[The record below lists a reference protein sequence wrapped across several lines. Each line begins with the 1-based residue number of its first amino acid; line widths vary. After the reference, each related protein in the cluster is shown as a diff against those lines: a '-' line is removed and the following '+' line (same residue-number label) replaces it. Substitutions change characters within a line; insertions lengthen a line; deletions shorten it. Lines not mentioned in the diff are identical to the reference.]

1 MLALGLFKLGIEL
14 LIVESHLYCFLP
26 LQALVPPLILSSS
39 KVRAL
44 MGDLGYRTLAL
55 EGA

>member
-1 MLALGLFKLGIEL
+1 MTLELFKLGIEL
-14 LIVESHLYCFLP
+14 LIVESH
-26 LQALVPPLILSSS
+26 PPLILSNS

-55 EGA
+55 EGT